1 MPSRRWP
8 GRAAFGK
15 SGATPVVGRTI
26 ILLIV
31 LLVAAVS
38 ITVLFIFR
46 GLVTEL
52 AVSDAQDA
60 VVITVNGIV
69 KEIMQG
75 EEFASGQLISLE
87 KDSDGSITAV
97 TTNVSAINILEA
109 EILAAVV
116 KQTSETII
124 EVLVPVGNLTGSAL
138 LLNRGPKVPVEV
150 ILLSSSM
157 GGFRSELTDA
167 GINQTRHQIL
177 LDLEV
182 QLSLLMPWRTIDTSV
197 VTEILVSETVIV
209 GEVPDSYLNWEK

>member
-1 MPSRRWP
+1 MPSRHRP
-8 GRAAFGK
+8 GRGMPA
-15 SGATPVVGRTI
+15 VGRTI
-26 ILLIV
+26 VLLMILLI
-31 LLVAAVS
+31 AAVAVT
-38 ITVLFIFR
+38 ILFVFR

-60 VVITVNGIV
+60 VVITVNSIV

-75 EEFASGQLISLE
+75 EEFSSGRLISLE
-87 KDSDGSITAV
+87 KDSAGNITAV

-109 EILAAVV
+109 EILEAVV
-116 KQTSETII
+116 NQTSETVI
-124 EVLVPVGNLTGSAL
+124 EVQVPVGNLTGSAL

-157 GGFRSELTDA
+157 GGFRSELTAA

-197 VTEILVSETVIV
+197 ITEILVSETVIV
-209 GEVPDSYLNWEK
+209 GKVPESYLNWEN

>member
-1 MPSRRWP
+1 MPSRHWP
-8 GRAAFGK
+8 GRARPAM
-15 SGATPVVGRTI
+15 GRA
-26 ILLIV
+26 ILLLT
-31 LLVAAVS
+31 LLLIAAVVVT
-38 ITVLFIFR
+38 ILFFFR

-60 VVITVNGIV
+60 VVITVNSIV

-75 EEFASGQLISLE
+75 EDFSSGHLISLE
-87 KDSDGSITAV
+87 KDSSGNVTAV

-109 EILAAVV
+109 EILEAVV
-116 KQTSETII
+116 SQTMETVI
-124 EVLVPVGNLTGSAL
+124 EVQIPIGNLTGSAL
-138 LLNRGPKVPVEV
+138 LLNRGPEIPVEV

-157 GGFRSELTDA
+157 GGFRSELTAA

-197 VTEILVSETVIV
+197 ITEILVSETVIV
-209 GEVPDSYLNWEK
+209 GKVPESYLNWEN

>member
-1 MPSRRWP
+1 MPSRHRP
-8 GRAAFGK
+8 GRGMPKA
-15 SGATPVVGRTI
+15 GRTALLLTL
-26 ILLIV
+26 LLI
-31 LLVAAVS
+31 AAVFA
-38 ITVLFIFR
+38 TVLFFFR
-46 GLVTEL
+46 SLVTEL

-60 VVITVNGIV
+60 VVITVNSIV

-75 EEFASGQLISLE
+75 EEFSSGRLIFLE
-87 KDSDGSITAV
+87 KDSEGNITAV
-97 TTNVSAINILEA
+97 TTNVSGINVLEA
-109 EILAAVV
+109 EILEAVV
-116 KQTSETII
+116 SETMETVITVNI
-124 EVLVPVGNLTGSAL
+124 PLGNLSGSAI
-138 LLNRGPKVPVEV
+138 LLNRGPKIPVDV

-209 GEVPDSYLNWEK
+209 GKVPESYLNWEN

>member
-15 SGATPVVGRTI
+15 SGAAPAAGRTI
-26 ILLIV
+26 VLLIV
-31 LLVAAVS
+31 LLIAAGS
-38 ITVLFIFR
+38 ITILFIFR

-116 KQTSETII
+116 NQTSETII
-124 EVLVPVGNLTGSAL
+124 NVQVPVGNLTGSAL

-157 GGFRSELTDA
+157 GGFRSELTAA

-209 GEVPDSYLNWEK
+209 GKVPDSYLNWEN

>member
-1 MPSRRWP
+1 MPSRYRP
-8 GRAAFGK
+8 GRAMPG
-15 SGATPVVGRTI
+15 VGRTI
-26 ILLIV
+26 ILLMI
-31 LLVAAVS
+31 LLIAAVS
-38 ITVLFIFR
+38 ITILFVFR

-60 VVITVNGIV
+60 VVITVNNIV

-75 EEFASGQLISLE
+75 EEFSSGGLISLE
-87 KDSDGSITAV
+87 KDSAGNITAV
-97 TTNVSAINILEA
+97 TTNVAAINILEA
-109 EILAAVV
+109 EILEAVV
-116 KQTSETII
+116 SQTSETII
-124 EVLVPVGNLTGSAL
+124 QVGVPIGNLTGSAL

-157 GGFRSELTDA
+157 GGFRSELTAA

-209 GEVPDSYLNWEK
+209 GKVPDSYLNWEN

>member
-1 MPSRRWP
+1 MPK
-8 GRAAFGK
+8 A
-15 SGATPVVGRTI
+15 GRTALLLTL
-26 ILLIV
+26 LLI
-31 LLVAAVS
+31 AAVFA
-38 ITVLFIFR
+38 TVLFFFR
-46 GLVTEL
+46 SLVTEL

-60 VVITVNGIV
+60 VVITVNSIV

-75 EEFASGQLISLE
+75 EEFSSGRLIFLE
-87 KDSDGSITAV
+87 KDSEGNITAV
-97 TTNVSAINILEA
+97 TTNVSGINVLEA
-109 EILAAVV
+109 EILEAVV
-116 KQTSETII
+116 SETMETVITVNI
-124 EVLVPVGNLTGSAL
+124 PLGNLSGSAI
-138 LLNRGPKVPVEV
+138 LLNRGPKIPVDV

-209 GEVPDSYLNWEK
+209 GKVPESYLNWEN